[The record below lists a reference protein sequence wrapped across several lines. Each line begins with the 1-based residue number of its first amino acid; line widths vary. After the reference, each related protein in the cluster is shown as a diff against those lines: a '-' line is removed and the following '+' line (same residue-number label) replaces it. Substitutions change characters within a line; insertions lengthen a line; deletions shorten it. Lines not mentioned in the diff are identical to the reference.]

1 MTRNLLRSLFMAALL
16 VVVDAAGR
24 VEAGII
30 MTATEVGSD
39 VVLSGSGTA
48 DLTGL
53 SLNDTAGTVSFMS
66 PSEASL
72 DTGPTGGALGIS
84 TDQYQKVSGPSN
96 FGSGAFIEAT
106 SGTGDRFG
114 VSFVGGIGVSF
125 FGLFVPQG
133 YVSGS
138 QLNGTSTFANQTF
151 ASLGMTPGTYLWTW
165 GPVAQDDTFT
175 LSIRASAVPE
185 PPSLVTALIGVV
197 LVGLGAARRRGR
209 ASA

>member
-1 MTRNLLRSLFMAALL
+1 MKRTLVRSLFMAALL

-39 VVLSGSGTA
+39 VVVSGSGTA

-53 SLNDTAGTVSFMS
+53 SLNTNAGTVSFMS

-72 DTGPTGGALGIS
+72 DTGPTGAIS
-84 TDQYQKVSGPSN
+84 TDQYQSVNGPSD
-96 FGSGAFIEAT
+96 FGSGAFTFAT

-125 FGLFVPQG
+125 YSLFVPQG

-151 ASLGMTPGTYLWTW
+151 ASLGMTPGTYLWSW
-165 GPVAQDDTFT
+165 GPAAQDDTFT
-175 LSIRASAVPE
+175 LSIVGASAVPE
-185 PPSLVTALIGVV
+185 PSSLVTALIGVV
-197 LVGLGAARRRGR
+197 LVGVGAARPRGR